1 MNRRIFP
8 FIHTHSNAYIA
19 SYFELKGPTAYPGK
33 WNVSSCAYSR
43 PRSGSA
49 SLLVLRALLLP
60 YDPVAASTAR
70 PARPDRMYCQL
81 AHSLPV
87 AGAGSQNSV
96 GCETARAQP
105 RWVILALSKPSC
117 GGGPGPAG
125 CWARRIDM
133 HVGGSHICMSLFC
146 PQAFMW
152 AERSK
157 HPFSSF
163 RGPALRVVRGDRCI
177 MYIDI

>member
-1 MNRRIFP
+1 MKRVKRQLRAIRPRRFASAVNLNTMVQRDISDAVNRRIFP
-8 FIHTHSNAYIA
+8 LIHTHSNAYIA
-19 SYFELKGPTAYPGK
+19 SYFGLKGPTAYPGK

-43 PRSGSA
+43 PRCGSA

-105 RWVILALSKPSC
+105 RWVGLDARDRHLSKAWIRLAPAPS
-117 GGGPGPAG
+117 GLTG
-125 CWARRIDM
+125 
-133 HVGGSHICMSLFC
+133 
-146 PQAFMW
+146 
-152 AERSK
+152 
-157 HPFSSF
+157 
-163 RGPALRVVRGDRCI
+163 
-177 MYIDI
+177 